1 MTRRWCAV
9 RARSRRCSNKPP
21 IHIIPADAGRGYVF
35 SELVDAWSEWA
46 PDAESFEDACLAE
59 LEPQL
64 SHPVTARLMRDDP
77 VRRELRE
84 VRLDGSYPETA
95 IVVRF
100 LDLDSEVVEE
110 WRYPLWEKWFRLP
123 NGTVLS
129 PDAIARDIWVMMI
142 EP

>member
-1 MTRRWCAV
+1 MDPWAQ
-9 RARSRRCSNKPP
+9 
-21 IHIIPADAGRGYVF
+21 
-35 SELVDAWSEWA
+35 WA
-46 PDAESFEDACLAE
+46 PDAESFERACLAE

-77 VRRELRE
+77 VRREFRE

-100 LDLDSEVVEE
+100 LDLDSGAIEE
-110 WRYPLWEKWFRLP
+110 LRYPLWEKRFRLP
-123 NGTVLS
+123 DGTVLS
-129 PDAIARDIWVMMI
+129 PDATARDIWVMMT

>member
-1 MTRRWCAV
+1 M
-9 RARSRRCSNKPP
+9 
-21 IHIIPADAGRGYVF
+21 
-35 SELVDAWSEWA
+35 
-46 PDAESFEDACLAE
+46 AE
-59 LEPQL
+59 LDPQL
-64 SHPVTARLMRDDP
+64 RHPGTRRLMRDDP
-77 VRRELRE
+77 VRRELRK

-110 WRYPLWEKWFRLP
+110 WRYPLWEKWFRRP
-123 NGTVLS
+123 DGTVLP